1 MVVPPGFS
9 SQALEPFSGNPL
21 GRLEPC
27 CFCYSSDSS
36 PGPGPLLSPP
46 FTLAPLEQD
55 ARHPLPRGGF
65 RTSSR
70 LHQSNKQLRLSLRN
84 RDGLNE
90 TETFEW
96 GRLIP
101 GAHPALALP
110 PDITADFVF
119 SPRKRTPEDPGS
131 LVVLATVC
139 KHWGFSTP
147 SIRHDRFSWEDEDNL
162 GFLERR
168 LLRARNHPTSLYF
181 DLVRWHL
188 RFAHCGEESI
198 SVRVQS

>member
-1 MVVPPGFS
+1 
-9 SQALEPFSGNPL
+9 LL
-21 GRLEPC
+21 G
-27 CFCYSSDSS
+27 
-36 PGPGPLLSPP
+36 PP

-55 ARHPLPRGGF
+55 ARHPVPGGGF

-70 LHQSNKQLRLSLRN
+70 LHRSNKQLRLSLRN

-119 SPRKRTPEDPGS
+119 SPRR
-131 LVVLATVC
+131 
-139 KHWGFSTP
+139 
-147 SIRHDRFSWEDEDNL
+147 SWEPGGVSNRMQA
-162 GFLERR
+162 LEF
-168 LLRARNHPTSLYF
+168 F
-181 DLVRWHL
+181 DTVY
-188 RFAHCGEESI
+188 AG
-198 SVRVQS
+198 